1 MFPVE
6 KPSATPP
13 QVGFRAL
20 LKNRSFLALWVG
32 QLLSQVADKILL
44 TLLIA
49 LLSIYPTPTGT
60 ENSMRSILLLAFT
73 LPAILFGSAA
83 GIFVD
88 RLGKKLV
95 LVVSNLI
102 RALLIFTIPFL
113 PREFVILL
121 LITFIVS
128 TVTQF
133 FAPAE
138 QASIPLLIPRENLL
152 AANALFTT
160 TTMGGFIVGFA
171 IGEPVLSLSQAWGG
185 NFGQELLVGGLY
197 FLAAGILQTVAL
209 KETIA
214 NVGGIMMNPWQE
226 IKAGFSYLKQNRM
239 VWNAMLQLTTL
250 YCVIAALIVITFS
263 LAPQI
268 GLQSE
273 KQYGFILAAAGIG
286 IVLGAGVLGHGG
298 GVFHHKPL
306 PLFGFLTIAF
316 SLAVFSFVSNLWL
329 GLGLSALLGVGAAF
343 VGVPMQTLIQ
353 KETPTDM
360 HGKVFGF
367 QNNLVNIALSVPL
380 AITGPITDAVSNA
393 VGSEALGLK
402 IVLAGMS
409 AIALTVGIWA
419 WNHSR
424 RVLRNV
430 I

>member
-6 KPSATPP
+6 EPTAT

-20 LKNRSFLALWVG
+20 LKNRSFMVLWLG
-32 QLLSQVADKILL
+32 QLISQIADKILL

-49 LLSIYPTPTGT
+49 LLAVYPTPTGA
-60 ENSMRSILLLAFT
+60 ENSMRSVLLLTFT

-88 RLGKKLV
+88 RLGKKTI

-102 RALLIFTIPFL
+102 RGLLIISIPFL

-128 TVTQF
+128 TITQF

-138 QASIPLLIPRENLL
+138 QAAIPLLIRHENLL

-171 IGEPVLSLSQAWGG
+171 IGEPLLSLSQAWGG
-185 NFGQELLVGGLY
+185 NYGQEFLVGGLY
-197 FLAAGILQTVAL
+197 FLAAATLQAVAL
-209 KETIA
+209 KEA
-214 NVGGIMMNPWQE
+214 VGSSSSLMVDPWQE
-226 IKAGFSYLKQNRM
+226 IKAGFWYLKQNRM

-250 YCVIAALIVITFS
+250 YCTIAALMVLTFS

-286 IVLGAGVLGHGG
+286 IILGAGLLGHWGD
-298 GVFHHKPL
+298 VFRHQPL
-306 PLFGFLTIAF
+306 PLFGFLTMAFALAAF
-316 SLAVFSFVSNLWL
+316 SFASNLWL
-329 GLGLSALLGVGAAF
+329 GLGLSALLGLGCAL

-353 KETPTDM
+353 RETPTDM

-367 QNNLVNIALSVPL
+367 QNNLINIALSAPL

-393 VGSEALGLK
+393 VGSEAVGLR
-402 IVLAGMS
+402 IVLVGMS
-409 AIALTVGIWA
+409 AIVCGVGIWA
-419 WNHSR
+419 WQNTR

>member
-6 KPSATPP
+6 EPTAT

-20 LKNRSFLALWVG
+20 LKNRSFMALWLG
-32 QLLSQVADKILL
+32 QLLSQIADKILL

-49 LLSIYPTPTGT
+49 LLAVYPTATGT
-60 ENSMRSILLLAFT
+60 ENSMRSVLLLTFT
-73 LPAILFGSAA
+73 MPAILFGSAA

-88 RLGKKLV
+88 RLGKKLI

-102 RALLIFTIPFL
+102 RGVLIFAIPFL

-138 QASIPLLIPRENLL
+138 QAAIPLLIRHENLL

-160 TTMGGFIVGFA
+160 STMGAFIVGFA
-171 IGEPVLSLSQAWGG
+171 IGEPLLSLSQDWGG
-185 NFGQELLVGGLY
+185 DYGQEILVAGLY
-197 FLAAGILQTVAL
+197 FLAAVTLQCVAL
-209 KETIA
+209 KENA
-214 NVGGIMMNPWQE
+214 SSVSIMVNPWQE
-226 IKAGFSYLKQNRM
+226 IKAGFRYLKQNRL

-250 YCVIAALIVITFS
+250 YCVIAALIVLTFS

-268 GLQSE
+268 GLRSE

-286 IVLGAGVLGHGG
+286 IVIGAGILGHGNNF
-298 GVFHHKPL
+298 FHRKPL
-306 PLFGFLTIAF
+306 PLYGFLTMAF
-316 SLAVFSFVSNLWL
+316 ALAVFSFVSNLWL
-329 GLGLSALLGVGAAF
+329 GLGMSALLGVGGAM
-343 VGVPMQTLIQ
+343 VGVPMQTLVQ
-353 KETPTDM
+353 RETPTEM

-367 QNNLVNIALSVPL
+367 QNNLVNIALSAPL

-393 VGSEALGLK
+393 VGSQALGLR
-402 IVLAGMS
+402 IVLMGMS
-409 AIALTVGIWA
+409 AIVCTVGIWS
-419 WNHSR
+419 WNSSR
-424 RVLRNV
+424 DVLRNV